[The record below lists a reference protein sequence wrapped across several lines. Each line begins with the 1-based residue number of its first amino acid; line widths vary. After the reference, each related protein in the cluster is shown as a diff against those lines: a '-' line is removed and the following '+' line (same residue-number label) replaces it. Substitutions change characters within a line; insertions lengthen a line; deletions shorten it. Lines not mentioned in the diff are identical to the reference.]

1 MGHNGKKISVQT
13 FHGLG
18 RTLIFEDEL
27 KEEYILLER
36 RRNPRVNVS
45 LHLSISDL
53 YRQNPALADLKDLDS
68 PIQIIDISLSGIAFI
83 TECVLPI
90 GYFFDAALDTPAH
103 KNKVFTGVKIIRSD
117 TLDHT
122 RYLYGCEF
130 THQPENLQTFL
141 AEITKTSSE

>member
-1 MGHNGKKISVQT
+1 MI
-13 FHGLG
+13 
-18 RTLIFEDEL
+18 
-27 KEEYILLER
+27 ER
-36 RRNPRVNVS
+36 RRNPRINVT

-53 YRQNPALADLKDLDS
+53 YRQDPTLADLKNLDS

-90 GYFFDAALDTPAH
+90 GYFFDAALENPAH

-117 TLDHT
+117 AVDHN

-130 THQPENLQTFL
+130 THQPDNLQAL
-141 AEITKTSSE
+141 LGEMAKSISE